1 MTEAPVPG
9 VPPLDGLRVVDLSTG
24 IAGAYATKVLC
35 DAGADV
41 VKVEDPAGDPLRSH
55 SSSGSVPP
63 GEDGATFRYLSGSKR
78 SVVAEVTEPSGLDDV
93 RALLDGAEVVV
104 WSPGSEVTEAL
115 PVDAVRALAPAAVV
129 LALTDFGLDGPWA
142 GRAGNEFTT
151 AAWSGCTALR
161 GNADRAPIVVGGR
174 LGDWFQGAVAAI
186 GVLGARERALR
197 TGQGELVDVAGL
209 ETAALM
215 ATMAPVTYNRLAGR
229 PMKPSRSLNLPDIHP
244 TSDGYVGFMVVTG
257 QQWLDFCAMIG
268 RDDWLEDP
276 SLGLFVNRMQRAAEL
291 LGVIEDWTRARTTR
305 EITEL
310 ADALRVPASPV
321 VRGDTAAATDHF
333 VASGF
338 LVDNPHG
345 FQQPF
350 SPFRFSSSAEM
361 RAPRPAP
368 DLGADTATWLTEPR
382 VPTSPPAAARSAALP
397 LEGVRV
403 ADFTAFWAGP
413 VAGQWLAML
422 GADVIH
428 VESAKR
434 PDGIRF
440 NTCRPMTEPN
450 WQEFAPFFHGT
461 NSNKRAITLDMGTER
476 GRELARALVA
486 VSDVAMENYS
496 PRVMEQWG
504 LDWEQLQ
511 AIRRDLIIVRMP
523 AYGLSGPW
531 RDRGGY
537 AQTIE
542 MAAGLAH
549 RTGYPDRPPVIPNG
563 PCDPIAGTHAAIG
576 ALVALEHR
584 RRTGE
589 GSLVEVPMI
598 GGGLALAGELIV
610 EHSAYGATLER
621 TANRST
627 THAPQGLYPGSA
639 SETWTALSVETDAQ
653 WRALVA
659 ALGSPAWAQEQRF
672 ATVAGRLRAHDD
684 LDAHLTAWFA
694 DRTTAD
700 AVEEL
705 WTAGVPVAQTLLPHD
720 QDTVEQLN
728 ARGVFVTLEHPV
740 AGPVTY
746 YELPM
751 RLGNG
756 PFPLTTRPAPTL
768 GQHNRDVLVDLLGLP
783 ESELPELLE
792 QGVIGTKVG
801 GGGHAW

>member
-1 MTEAPVPG
+1 MSGAPA
-9 VPPLDGLRVVDLSTG
+9 LDGLRVVDLSTG

-35 DAGADV
+35 DNGADV
-41 VKVEDPAGDPLRSH
+41 VKVEDPAGDPLRVY
-55 SSSGSVPP
+55 SSSGAVPP
-63 GEDGATFRYLSGSKR
+63 GEDSATFRYLSGGKR
-78 SVVAEVTEPSGLDDV
+78 SIIADVAEFLDLAGV
-93 RALLDGAEVVV
+93 HALLGDAEVVV
-104 WSPGSEVTEAL
+104 WSPGSDVAEAL
-115 PVDAVRALAPAAVV
+115 PVDTVCTLAPAAVV

-151 AAWSGCTALR
+151 AAWSGCTGLR

-174 LGDWFQGAVAAI
+174 LGDWFQGAAAVV

-197 TGQGELVDVAGL
+197 TGLGELVDVAGL

-268 RDDWLEDP
+268 RGDWLEDP

-291 LGVIEDWTRARTTR
+291 ISVIEDWTRTRTTE

-310 ADALRVPASPV
+310 ADALRVPASPI
-321 VRGDTAAATDHF
+321 VRGDTATTTDHF

-345 FQQPF
+345 FQQPS
-350 SPFRFSSSAEM
+350 SPFRFSSSAEVLPP
-361 RAPRPAP
+361 RLAPA
-368 DLGADTATWLTEPR
+368 LGADSASWLTEPR
-382 VPTSPPAAARSAALP
+382 LPASPSAPAAALP

-440 NTCRPMTEPN
+440 NTCRPMTEPS
-450 WQEFAPFFHGT
+450 WPEFAPLFHGT

-476 GRELARALVA
+476 GRELARAVVA
-486 VSDVAMENYS
+486 RCDIAMENYS

-504 LDWEQLQ
+504 LAWEQLR
-511 AIRRDLIIVRMP
+511 AVRDDLIMIRMP

-549 RTGYPDRPPVIPNG
+549 RTGYPDRAPVIPNG
-563 PCDPIAGTHAAIG
+563 PCDPIAGTHATIG
-576 ALVALEHR
+576 ALLALEHR

-610 EHSAYGATLER
+610 EHSAYGAALER
-621 TANRST
+621 IANRSHT
-627 THAPQGLYPGSA
+627 QAPQGLYAGSA
-639 SETWTALSVETDAQ
+639 PETWTALSVETDAQ
-653 WRALVA
+653 WRALVK

-672 ATVAGRLRAHDD
+672 ATAAGRLLGHDE
-684 LDAHLTAWFA
+684 LDAHLTEWFA
-694 DRTTAD
+694 ARTTAD
-700 AVEEL
+700 AVEAL
-705 WTAGVPVAQTLLPHD
+705 WKAGVPVAQTLLPHD

-746 YELPM
+746 FELPM

-768 GQHNRDVLVDLLGLP
+768 GQHNRDVLVDLLGLT
-783 ESELPELLE
+783 ESEVQALLE